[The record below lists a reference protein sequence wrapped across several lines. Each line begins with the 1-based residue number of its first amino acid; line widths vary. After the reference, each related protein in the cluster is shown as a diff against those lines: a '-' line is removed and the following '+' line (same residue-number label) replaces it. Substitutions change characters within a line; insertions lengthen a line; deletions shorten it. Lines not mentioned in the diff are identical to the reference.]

1 MFGVARKKKQQIGVI
16 KKTQDAGK
24 FVEKN
29 VVESV
34 EEKQLEKEVSEEVGL
49 ETEKE
54 EFELKEIAGAASKES
69 GSISDVVEEVKEEKE
84 KAASAKVEEN
94 AATGIAAG
102 GLNAS
107 SSSPIPPSSLVDVSK
122 LDPVRVVESALF
134 MSGKPLPVDALGK
147 LLGTPAPG
155 YVKGVVEKLAR
166 EYAEKN
172 SAIAVVE
179 ENNEF
184 VMRLKNPFAQL
195 VKDFAQD
202 AEVSHGALKM
212 LAFISRNEGIQ
223 QSKMVD
229 ELGTTVYPYVKE
241 LSHNGFVE
249 ARRKGR
255 TKVLRTTKKFKD
267 YFSE

>member
-1 MFGVARKKKQQIGVI
+1 MAKKKKEKKQIAVI
-16 KKTQDAGK
+16 KA
-24 FVEKN
+24 VEAI
-29 VVESV
+29 EQ
-34 EEKQLEKEVSEEVGL
+34 KQLEKEISEEAGL
-49 ETEKE
+49 ETTKSNS
-54 EFELKEIAGAASKES
+54 ELKEIVGEASRES
-69 GSISDVVEEVKEEKE
+69 ESISDLLEEVKDEKE
-84 KAASAKVEEN
+84 VQAVERGAGASD
-94 AATGIAAG
+94 T
-102 GLNAS
+102 AS
-107 SSSPIPPSSLVDVSK
+107 DAVLLSVSSPVAPAIDVSN
-122 LDPVRVVESALF
+122 LDPARVVEAALF
-134 MSGKPLPVDALGK
+134 MSGKPLSIDALGK

-155 YVKGVVEKLAR
+155 YVKGIAENLAK
-166 EYAEKN
+166 EYTEKN
-172 SAIAVVE
+172 SAIVIIE

-229 ELGTTVYPYVKE
+229 ELGTTVYQYVKE

-255 TKVLRTTKKFKD
+255 TKVLKTTKKFKD